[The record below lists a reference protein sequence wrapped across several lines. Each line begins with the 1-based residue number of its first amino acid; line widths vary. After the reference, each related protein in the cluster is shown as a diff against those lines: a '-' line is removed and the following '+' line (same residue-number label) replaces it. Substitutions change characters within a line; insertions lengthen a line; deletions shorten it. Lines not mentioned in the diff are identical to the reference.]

1 MSESAMMYLIR
12 HGATAQ
18 NEQRPVILQGH
29 GINGPLSE
37 RGEQQAREV
46 ADFMASR
53 PLVAVYASPMLRAQQ
68 TAQAIAECHGL
79 PLRTLADLH
88 EVNVGQWEGKSWPEI
103 MHSERDAYDR
113 FVADPTYPYR
123 GGESLQNVLD
133 RVESQF
139 QLLLEQH
146 AGESFAVVAHSIVNR
161 VYLASLLY
169 GNLLR
174 ARELKQMNCCVNL
187 IRNREGQTELIT
199 MNNVLHLSQW

>member
-1 MSESAMMYLIR
+1 MSQTAMMYLIR

-46 ADFMASR
+46 AEFMASR

-68 TAQAIAECHGL
+68 TAQAIAERHGL

-88 EVNVGQWEGKSWPEI
+88 EVNVGHWEGKSWPEI
-103 MHSERDAYDR
+103 MNSERDAYDR
-113 FVADPTYPYR
+113 FIADPTYPYR
-123 GGESLQNVLD
+123 GGESLQNVLE
-133 RVESQF
+133 RVERHF
-139 QLLLEQH
+139 QLLLDKH

-161 VYLASLLY
+161 VYLASLLF
-169 GNLLR
+169 GDLLR

-187 IRNREGQTELIT
+187 IRNREGRAELIT
-199 MNNVLHLSQW
+199 MNHVLHLSQW